1 MFPSAVRHASRIQT
15 GYTLVCAEGA
25 FPVRF
30 VPHQTLRPRGAER
43 SGFQPKA
50 KALHPGRCNIAVV
63 RVATT
68 DSNLYT
74 LFCRTLVSWD
84 IYQIKGDAGMRDVF
98 KRIGG
103 RAAVDAAVD
112 RFYEYMLSDERV
124 KHFFDDVNME
134 KQRQHQKDFITY
146 ALGGS
151 PGYSGN
157 DLRTAHQPL
166 VDKLGLSDEHF
177 DATVENLVKALRD
190 LNVAE
195 DVIADAGAILESTRD
210 DVLCR

>member
-1 MFPSAVRHASRIQT
+1 
-15 GYTLVCAEGA
+15 
-25 FPVRF
+25 
-30 VPHQTLRPRGAER
+30 
-43 SGFQPKA
+43 
-50 KALHPGRCNIAVV
+50 
-63 RVATT
+63 
-68 DSNLYT
+68 
-74 LFCRTLVSWD
+74 
-84 IYQIKGDAGMRDVF
+84 MRDVF

-166 VDKLGLSDEHF
+166 VDKMGLSDEHF

-195 DVIADAGAILESTRD
+195 DVIADAGAIVESTRD